1 MITRVPVHHLF
12 GTCPK
17 IEQLDLAPLKWI
29 MGGLIMDIAPM
40 VQLFDTAV
48 IGGRGTY
55 LGEFHHLSPIDIKFR
70 PKIAGIPKM
79 KQGHVQT
86 DMAGVQT
93 AVLGKLS
100 KGPVQ
105 VGNIIDTFQRS

>member
-70 PKIAGIPKM
+70 PKIAG
-79 KQGHVQT
+79 
-86 DMAGVQT
+86 VQT